1 MWKRIFNSQ
10 KSIKSSLVILLI
22 LSSIIPLLVSGIIS
36 YSVVN
41 SLVTNEV
48 TNSFET
54 SNAHKVDEINS
65 LIASLE
71 RVMDDLSGS
80 ETTKGYLLAK
90 DNKDSEISYIN
101 LVRLTE
107 KIESDI
113 YQQGPCIDGIN
124 LVWKDGT
131 TPIARYNSYDSFL
144 TLSKLK
150 EEPYSQMTKNTPS
163 TTWFFEEGNVYLYKS
178 LYSPISDNA
187 IGSIIIK
194 VNSDYLKKLMD
205 AGNDTYSCLVTEKG
219 IILHTN
225 AQSMSEDEVKRIA
238 ETLVLNEGVKK
249 AVTYRDNQYIVAA
262 DWLAGI
268 NVLLVDIASVNEIID
283 TRKSFAY
290 SIVFSSIFAIVFASF
305 FATVIFRHINDP
317 IRKLEKGMLDFKE
330 GRKDHKVVV
339 ERQDEFGKLADNFNE
354 MTGQIEKLIE
364 ENISQQKTKQKLEM
378 SFLQAQITPHFLY
391 NTLNVI
397 KILAKQGRNKE
408 VIEMSTSLIDLL
420 RLASKG
426 SERISISQE
435 LQYTESYTKL
445 MSIRKE
451 QDVDLSIDANESLL
465 NCEIPKFSIQPFVEN
480 SIIHSSREG
489 GLNIN
494 ILVREN
500 KKQINITI
508 EDNAGGFDKK
518 LLKEKKPDNNKFSS
532 IGIDNVSDRIKLYYG
547 KRYGVKIDSIV
558 GEGTKVV
565 IRIPKREIPD
575 TEEKERK

>member
-1 MWKRIFNSQ
+1 MWKRILNNR
-10 KSIKSSLVILLI
+10 KSIKSSLVVLLI
-22 LSSIIPLLVSGIIS
+22 LSSIIPLLISGIIS

-41 SLVTNEV
+41 SMITDEV
-48 TNSFET
+48 INDFEI
-54 SNAHKVDEINS
+54 SNAHKIDEINS

-80 ETTKGYLLAK
+80 ETTKGYLLVK
-90 DNKDSEISYIN
+90 DDINNEINYLN

-113 YQQGPCIDGIN
+113 YQQGNCIDGIN
-124 LVWKDGT
+124 FVWTDGT
-131 TPIARYNSYDSFL
+131 TPIARYNSYESFL
-144 TLSKLK
+144 TLGRLK
-150 EEPYSQMTKNTPS
+150 EEPYSQMIKDTPS
-163 TTWFFEEGNVYLYKS
+163 TRWFFEEGNIYLYKS
-178 LYSPISDNA
+178 LYSPISDA
-187 IGSIIIK
+187 SIGSIIIK
-194 VNSDYLKKLMD
+194 VNSDYLKRLMST
-205 AGNDTYSCLVTEKG
+205 GNDTYSCLLVSED
-219 IILHTN
+219 IILHTDM
-225 AQSMSEDEVKRIA
+225 QSINEDDIDEIKESIVLSDSEKKTI
-238 ETLVLNEGVKK
+238 TLKNKG
-249 AVTYRDNQYIVAA
+249 YIVAA
-262 DWLAGI
+262 DRLSDI
-268 NVLLVDIASVNEIID
+268 NALLVDIAFMNEIVD
-283 TRKSFAY
+283 TRRSFAY
-290 SIVFSSIFAIVFASF
+290 SIVFSSVFAIIFASF
-305 FATVIFRHINDP
+305 FATFIFQHINDP

-339 ERQDEFGKLADNFNE
+339 ERQDEFGKLAEDFNQ

-364 ENISQQKTKQKLEM
+364 ENISQQKIKQKLEM

-426 SERISISQE
+426 SERITISQE

-451 QDVDLSIDANESLL
+451 QDVDLSIDADESLL

>member
-113 YQQGPCIDGIN
+113 YQQGSCIDGIN

-150 EEPYSQMTKNTPS
+150 EKPYSQMTKNTPS

-194 VNSDYLKKLMD
+194 VNSDYLKKLMNT
-205 AGNDTYSCLVTEKG
+205 GRGTYSCLVIEKG
-219 IILHTN
+219 IILHTDV
-225 AQSMSEDEVKRIA
+225 QSVSEDEAKRITDTVA
-238 ETLVLNEGVKK
+238 LNENAKK
-249 AVTYRDNQYIVAA
+249 TITYRDHGYIIS
-262 DWLAGI
+262 AGRLTDI
-268 NVLLVDIASVNEIID
+268 NVLMVDIASIDEIID

-290 SIVFSSIFAIVFASF
+290 SIVLSSVFAIVFASI
-305 FATVIFRHINDP
+305 FATFIFRHINDP

-330 GRKDHKVVV
+330 GKKDCGVVV
-339 ERQDEFGKLADNFNE
+339 ERQDEFGKLAENFNQ

-364 ENISQQKTKQKLEM
+364 ENVNQQKIKQQLEM

-397 KILAKQGRNKE
+397 KILAKQGRKEE
-408 VIEMSTSLIDLL
+408 VIEMSTALIDLL

-435 LQYTESYTKL
+435 LQYTESYVKL

-451 QDVDLSIDANESLL
+451 ENISLNIDTDKTLL

-480 SIIHSSREG
+480 SIIHSTHED
-489 GLNIN
+489 GLIININ
-494 ILVREN
+494 VREN
-500 KKQINITI
+500 RKQISISI